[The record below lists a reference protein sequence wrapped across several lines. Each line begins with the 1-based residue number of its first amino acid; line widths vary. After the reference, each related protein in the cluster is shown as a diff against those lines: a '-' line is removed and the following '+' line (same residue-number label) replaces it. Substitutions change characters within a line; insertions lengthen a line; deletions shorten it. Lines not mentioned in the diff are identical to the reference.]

1 MLRYVMYKVDEYLRR
16 AQLARAKSKTNHDS
30 IGDEYARIAKE
41 WDDLAMERLSFLEQ
55 RVRENTL
62 SWSEC
67 ERGSAKERCDSCIAT
82 A

>member
-1 MLRYVMYKVDEYLRR
+1 MFKVDDYLRR
-16 AQLARAKSKTNHDS
+16 AQLARAKSNTTHND
-30 IGDEYARIAKE
+30 INDQYACLAKE
-41 WDDLAMERLSFLEQ
+41 WDALARERLSFIEQ

-67 ERGSAKERCDSCIAT
+67 DSSANQRREA